1 MKLTE
6 YEKEVIYRALDN
18 YIALLGS
25 KGDSKTA
32 YEIKT
37 AKEIRSAINLESK
50 QTTFINNPPGS
61 TTFSDYEGTVIP
73 WPEWTEDWQK
83 FMVLDIVTGNVY
95 ACEYEP
101 PMRMNNHIAFVG
113 MHERIENLNIGMTN
127 LDWRKCIR
135 KRGEG

>member
-50 QTTFINNPPGS
+50 QTNAIDVWAAKNTPYGKEPRIISNSPWEVYEGS
-61 TTFSDYEGTVIP
+61 TSD
-73 WPEWTEDWQK
+73 
-83 FMVLDIVTGNVY
+83 
-95 ACEYEP
+95 
-101 PMRMNNHIAFVG
+101 HI
-113 MHERIENLNIGMTN
+113 T
-127 LDWRKCIR
+127 K
-135 KRGEG
+135 

>member
-50 QTTFINNPPGS
+50 
-61 TTFSDYEGTVIP
+61 
-73 WPEWTEDWQK
+73 
-83 FMVLDIVTGNVY
+83 
-95 ACEYEP
+95 
-101 PMRMNNHIAFVG
+101 
-113 MHERIENLNIGMTN
+113 
-127 LDWRKCIR
+127 
-135 KRGEG
+135 